1 MSQPDNSL
9 IWRPWYRM
17 IQWSAVLV
25 LLLLLLAGFV
35 LGRFQPPM
43 GQLAFCAFG
52 VLTGAAFARMAHPL
66 AGRLTRLG
74 IVALGFVAAS
84 QVFFQ
89 MLVWSETWRVQ
100 SSVIGWRLW
109 WGTVVTAVGLGW
121 LQVLWRAGARWEWNS
136 GRTTLGFTAGLG
148 ALLVGLAF
156 RVSPFSTLPAWWHW
170 VATALALGATGGSLV
185 IIGRWLK
192 KRPKNTRP
200 LPRWMRPVLITAGMA
215 ALCTGSFYFGRLTMP
230 PPSPFDNAH
239 SMLADIPAAELEQ
252 QLNRDSLRLKKLAE
266 GMDHL
271 LQESD
276 DLHQSIV
283 DRMKQEGT
291 EDYEPE
297 ESRQIRHLFIRY
309 IGYRKELIQLARVYI
324 GFKKVQ
330 DEPLRD
336 RCFLTGYGAAAV
348 ALEAG
353 REFVAKYRDND
364 HARAKLNE
372 GEPGWL
378 KPGQFEIVYHS
389 VTDRHHLKL
398 FATYGAHFEKHSE
411 RWDREGL
418 PGTDVT
424 WLAGRILLGED
435 AVKDTD
441 LDPVRAWFSRIGRQ
455 LEQDVNRPLYEAQKM
470 MATFMGDTR
479 IVRRDPF
486 ISERLIQR
494 TLKDSKTKLQPGDI
508 ILERR
513 NWYLSNAFLPGFWP
527 HCALYVGTPEELEAI
542 GIKYSELDA
551 EARAAH
557 QRPEHRHPRVI
568 IEAMSEGV
576 VFTSAEH
583 SMHADYVVVLRPIF
597 EPDQAPED
605 RAAAIREVVHRAFGY
620 HGRAYDFGFDFT
632 DESKLVCSELLYYSF
647 GELLE
652 FKLESVLGKN
662 VVTPN
667 GIMDKFVN
675 ERGTAAQ
682 LEFIFFLDTHLDK
695 YGERIVDFAD
705 EEDCRESA
713 TRPKIFNE

>member
-1 MSQPDNSL
+1 
-9 IWRPWYRM
+9 M
-17 IQWSAVLV
+17 IQWSAALV
-25 LLLLLLAGFV
+25 LLLLLLGGFV
-35 LGRFQPPM
+35 LGRFQTPM

-66 AGRLTRLG
+66 DGRLTRLG
-74 IVALGFVAAS
+74 LVALGFVAAS

-89 MLVWSETWRVQ
+89 LLVWSESWRVQ
-100 SSVIGWRLW
+100 SSVLGWRLW

-148 ALLVGLAF
+148 VLLVGLAL
-156 RVSPFSTLPAWWHW
+156 RGNPFSTLPVWWHW
-170 VATALALGATGGSLV
+170 TAVALMLGAAGGSLV
-185 IIGRWLK
+185 IIGRWWK
-192 KRPKNTRP
+192 KRPVNTRP
-200 LPRWMRPVLITAGMA
+200 LPRWMRPALRAVGLG
-215 ALCTGSFYFGRLTMP
+215 ALCAGSFYFGRLTMP

-239 SMLADIPAAELEQ
+239 SMLAAIPAKELEQ

-266 GMDHL
+266 GMKKLGDD
-271 LQESD
+271 SD
-276 DLHQSIV
+276 ALHKRIV
-283 DRMKQEGT
+283 ARMKAAGT
-291 EDYEPE
+291 EEYLPD
-297 ESRQIRHLFIRY
+297 ESREIRHKFILY
-309 IGYRKELIQLARVYI
+309 MGYRKELIHLARVYI

-330 DEPLRD
+330 DETLRD

-353 REFVAKYRDND
+353 LKYVEKYRDD
-364 HARAKLNE
+364 DLARAKLNE

-378 KPGQFEIVYHS
+378 KSGQFEIVYHS

-424 WLAGRILLGED
+424 WLAGRIQLGKD
-435 AVKDTD
+435 AVKKTD

-486 ISERLIQR
+486 ISERLIQI
-494 TLKDSKTKLQPGDI
+494 TLKDPKIKLLPGDI

-527 HCALYVGTPEELEAI
+527 HCALYVGEPEELEAI

-557 QRPEHRHPRVI
+557 QRPEHGHPRVI

-583 SMHADYVVVLRPIF
+583 SMHADYVAVLRPRNF
-597 EPDQAPED
+597 SDDQIATV
-605 RAAAIREVVHRAFGY
+605 IRNAFRY

-675 ERGTAAQ
+675 ERGATAQ
-682 LEFIFFLDTHLDK
+682 LEFIFFLDTLPGK
-695 YGERIVDFAD
+695 PGKRIVYFAD
-705 EEDCRESA
+705 EEACRESA

>member
-1 MSQPDNSL
+1 L
-9 IWRPWYRM
+9 
-17 IQWSAVLV
+17 
-25 LLLLLLAGFV
+25 
-35 LGRFQPPM
+35 
-43 GQLAFCAFG
+43 G
-52 VLTGAAFARMAHPL
+52 VLCA
-66 AGRLTRLG
+66 
-74 IVALGFVAAS
+74 
-84 QVFFQ
+84 
-89 MLVWSETWRVQ
+89 
-100 SSVIGWRLW
+100 
-109 WGTVVTAVGLGW
+109 
-121 LQVLWRAGARWEWNS
+121 
-136 GRTTLGFTAGLG
+136 
-148 ALLVGLAF
+148 
-156 RVSPFSTLPAWWHW
+156 
-170 VATALALGATGGSLV
+170 
-185 IIGRWLK
+185 
-192 KRPKNTRP
+192 
-200 LPRWMRPVLITAGMA
+200 
-215 ALCTGSFYFGRLTMP
+215 GSFYFGRLTMP

-271 LQESD
+271 QQKSAK
-276 DLHQSIV
+276 LHQDIA
-283 DRMKQEGT
+283 DRMEQEGT
-291 EDYEPE
+291 EDYQPE
-297 ESRQIRHLFIRY
+297 ESRKIRHLFIRY
-309 IGYRKELIQLARVYI
+309 IGYRKELIHLARVYI

-398 FATYGAHFEKHSE
+398 FATYGAHFETHRL
-411 RWDREGL
+411 RWKREGL
-418 PGTDVT
+418 PGTDVK
-424 WLAGRILLGED
+424 WLEGRIQLGQD
-435 AVKDTD
+435 AVGKID

-455 LEQDVNRPLYEAQKM
+455 LEQDVNVPFYEAQKM

-479 IVRRDPF
+479 IVRREPF
-486 ISERLIQR
+486 ISEHLIQM
-494 TLKDSKTKLQPGDI
+494 TLKDPKTKLQPGDI

-557 QRPEHRHPRVI
+557 QRPEHGHPRVI

-583 SMHADYVVVLRPIF
+583 SLHADYVAVLRPRLSKDLI
-597 EPDQAPED
+597 ATV
-605 RAAAIREVVHRAFGY
+605 IRNAFSY
-620 HGRAYDFGFDFT
+620 HGRPYDFGFDFA

-647 GELLE
+647 GDLLE

-662 VVTPN
+662 VVTPV
-667 GIMDKFVN
+667 GIMNKYVN
-675 ERGTAAQ
+675 ERGTAGAQ
-682 LEFIFFLDTHLDK
+682 LDFVLFLDTPPGKDHA
-695 YGERIVDFAD
+695 RRAD
-705 EEDCRESA
+705 EKDCRESA

>member
-25 LLLLLLAGFV
+25 LLLLLLGGFV
-35 LGRFQPPM
+35 LGRFQTPM

-89 MLVWSETWRVQ
+89 MLVWSETWRVL
-100 SSVIGWRLW
+100 SSVLGWRLW
-109 WGTVVTAVGLGW
+109 WGTVVMAVGLGW

-156 RVSPFSTLPAWWHW
+156 RANPSSPLPAWWHW
-170 VATALALGATGGSLV
+170 AAGALALGAAVGSLV
-185 IIGRWLK
+185 IIGRWLI

-200 LPRWMRPVLITAGMA
+200 LPRWMRPVLITAGLGV
-215 ALCTGSFYFGRLTMP
+215 LCAGSFYFGRLTMP

-239 SMLADIPAAELEQ
+239 SMLADIPAVELEQ

-271 LQESD
+271 RRESAT
-276 DLHQSIV
+276 LHHRIAA
-283 DRMKQEGT
+283 RIKREGG
-291 EDYEPE
+291 EDYLPD
-297 ESRQIRHLFIRY
+297 ESRAIRHLFIRY
-309 IGYRKELIQLARVYI
+309 IGYRKELIHLARVYI
-324 GFKKVQ
+324 GFKKVRK
-330 DEPLRD
+330 ETLRD
-336 RCFLTGYGAAAV
+336 RCFLTGYAAAAV

-353 REFVAKYRDND
+353 RTFVWKYRDND
-364 HARAKLNE
+364 QARAKLNA
-372 GEPGWL
+372 GEPGML
-378 KPGQFEIVYHS
+378 RPGQFEIVYHS

-398 FATYGAHFEKHSE
+398 FETYGTFFKTNRA
-411 RWDREGL
+411 RWEREGL
-418 PGTDVT
+418 PGTDVD
-424 WLAGRILLGED
+424 WLADRIQRGQKSVESI
-435 AVKDTD
+435 D
-441 LDPVRAWFSRIGRQ
+441 LDPVRAWLSRIGRQ
-455 LEQDVNRPLYEAQKM
+455 LEQDVNVPFYEAQKM
-470 MATFMGDTR
+470 MATFMGDTH

-486 ISERLIQR
+486 ISEHLIQM
-494 TLKDSKTKLQPGDI
+494 TLEDPTTQLQPGDI

-527 HCALYVGTPEELEAI
+527 HCALYVGTPAELKAM
-542 GIKYSELDA
+542 GINYSELDA

-557 QRPEHRHPRVI
+557 QHPEQGHPRVI

-583 SMHADYVVVLRPIF
+583 SLHADYVAVLRPRLLSPKQMTSVI
-597 EPDQAPED
+597 QN
-605 RAAAIREVVHRAFGY
+605 AFKY
-620 HGRAYDFGFDFT
+620 HGREYDFGFDFS

-647 GELLE
+647 GDLLE

-662 VVTPN
+662 VVTPA
-667 GIMDKFVN
+667 GIMKKFVD
-675 ERGTAAQ
+675 ERGDAAQ
-682 LEFIFFLDTHLDK
+682 LKFVLFLDTLP
-695 YGERIVDFAD
+695 GEHIARRSNEKA
-705 EEDCRESA
+705 CRESA
-713 TRPKIFNE
+713 TRPKVFNE

>member
-1 MSQPDNSL
+1 
-9 IWRPWYRM
+9 
-17 IQWSAVLV
+17 
-25 LLLLLLAGFV
+25 
-35 LGRFQPPM
+35 
-43 GQLAFCAFG
+43 
-52 VLTGAAFARMAHPL
+52 
-66 AGRLTRLG
+66 
-74 IVALGFVAAS
+74 
-84 QVFFQ
+84 
-89 MLVWSETWRVQ
+89 
-100 SSVIGWRLW
+100 
-109 WGTVVTAVGLGW
+109 
-121 LQVLWRAGARWEWNS
+121 
-136 GRTTLGFTAGLG
+136 
-148 ALLVGLAF
+148 
-156 RVSPFSTLPAWWHW
+156 
-170 VATALALGATGGSLV
+170 
-185 IIGRWLK
+185 
-192 KRPKNTRP
+192 
-200 LPRWMRPVLITAGMA
+200 
-215 ALCTGSFYFGRLTMP
+215 
-230 PPSPFDNAH
+230 
-239 SMLADIPAAELEQ
+239 
-252 QLNRDSLRLKKLAE
+252 
-266 GMDHL
+266 
-271 LQESD
+271 
-276 DLHQSIV
+276 
-283 DRMKQEGT
+283 
-291 EDYEPE
+291 
-297 ESRQIRHLFIRY
+297 

-424 WLAGRILLGED
+424 WLAGRIQLGKD
-435 AVKDTD
+435 AVTDTD

-675 ERGTAAQ
+675 ERGEAAQ
-682 LEFIFFLDTHLDK
+682 LEFIFFLDTRLDK
-695 YGERIVDFAD
+695 HGKRIVYFAD

>member
-1 MSQPDNSL
+1 MSGDEQTDNPKTL
-9 IWRPWYRM
+9 WRPWYRM
-17 IQWSAVLV
+17 IQWSASLV

-66 AGRLTRLG
+66 DGRLTRLG
-74 IVALGFVAAS
+74 WVALGFVAAS
-84 QVFFQ
+84 EVFFQ
-89 MLVWSETWRVQ
+89 LLVWSESWRVQ
-100 SSVIGWRLW
+100 SSVLGLSVLGWRLW

-148 ALLVGLAF
+148 ALLIGLAF
-156 RVSPFSTLPAWWHW
+156 RANPFSTLPAWWHW
-170 VATALALGATGGSLV
+170 AATALALGATGGSLV

-215 ALCTGSFYFGRLTMP
+215 ALCAGSFYFGRLTMP

-271 LQESD
+271 RQESAE
-276 DLHQSIV
+276 LHQRIA

-336 RCFLTGYGAAAV
+336 RCFLTSYGAAAV

-411 RWDREGL
+411 RWKRVGL

-424 WLAGRILLGED
+424 WLEGRIQLGQA
-435 AVKDTD
+435 AVKNTD

-455 LEQDVNRPLYEAQKM
+455 LEQDVNVPFYEAQKM

-479 IVRRDPF
+479 IVRREPF
-486 ISERLIQR
+486 ISEDLI
-494 TLKDSKTKLQPGDI
+494 KDHKTKLQPGDI

-527 HCALYVGTPEELEAI
+527 HCALYVGTPAELKAI
-542 GIKYSELDA
+542 GIDYSKLDA

-557 QRPEHRHPRVI
+557 QRLEHNHPRVI

-583 SMHADYVVVLRPIF
+583 SLHADYAAVLRPRLNR
-597 EPDQAPED
+597 DQ
-605 RAAAIREVVHRAFGY
+605 RATVIRNAFGY
-620 HGRAYDFGFDFT
+620 HGRDYDFGFDFSS
-632 DESKLVCSELLYYSF
+632 DSKLVCSELLYYSF
-647 GELLE
+647 GDLLK
-652 FKLESVLGKN
+652 FKLEPVLGKR
-662 VVTPN
+662 VVTPV
-667 GIMDKFVN
+667 GIMNKYVN
-675 ERGTAAQ
+675 ERGTPKAQ
-682 LEFIFFLDTHLDK
+682 LDFVLFLDTPPGK
-695 YGERIVDFAD
+695 RRARIAD
-705 EEDCRESA
+705 ERSCCESA